1 MMSTECRDFR
11 HFSRQLSR
19 STTLKSEFSFSCFVP
34 HRFYLD
40 AFAGARTRGKPRGYI
55 PTEEPGPLRLNM
67 TVEELHAMLERF
79 KKLFEDS
86 ALAKYMILA
95 GLGGIAGTVLAII
108 EIVRGVVELVK
119 HYR

>member
-1 MMSTECRDFR
+1 
-11 HFSRQLSR
+11 
-19 STTLKSEFSFSCFVP
+19 
-34 HRFYLD
+34 
-40 AFAGARTRGKPRGYI
+40 
-55 PTEEPGPLRLNM
+55 M

-108 EIVRGVVELVK
+108 ELVRGVVELVK